1 MKENLTHILRVL
13 LAGVVTG
20 LALSLLIAL
29 SGLIFGWR
37 SSVEFSNGL
46 FLAGSA
52 AIIFGLL
59 SLWGGFTSRGNFA
72 LTDIQTDGDMSI
84 GERAKWLAIEVLR
97 GYNVV
102 GTMTVVGAVMIGI
115 SIISYQIFG

>member
-1 MKENLTHILRVL
+1 
-13 LAGVVTG
+13 
-20 LALSLLIAL
+20 
-29 SGLIFGWR
+29 
-37 SSVEFSNGL
+37 
-46 FLAGSA
+46 
-52 AIIFGLL
+52 
-59 SLWGGFTSRGNFA
+59 
-72 LTDIQTDGDMSI
+72 MSI